1 VTILSQEIRLSDP
14 GLSARKN
21 RNKFQITQAILE
33 VAREGAG
40 KTRIMYRANL
50 SFKLLEDYLGALV
63 RSGLLKV
70 KEGER
75 KMFLTSERG
84 LQFLR
89 EFEDL
94 ERNVALV
101 SAKKDSLARLLAK
114 GS

>member
-1 VTILSQEIRLSDP
+1 VSILQEEIRQNSLE
-14 GLSARKN
+14 LNARKN

-33 VAREGAG
+33 VARDGAG

-63 RSGLLKV
+63 RSGLIKV

-75 KMFLTSERG
+75 KMYLTSERG
-84 LQFLR
+84 MQFLR

-94 ERNVALV
+94 ERHAALAI
-101 SAKKDSLARLLAK
+101 AKRDSLAKMLAK

>member
-1 VTILSQEIRLSDP
+1 VSILREEIRQNSFELT
-14 GLSARKN
+14 ARKN
-21 RNKFQITQAILE
+21 RNRFQITQAILE

-50 SFKLLEDYLGALV
+50 SFKLLEDYLAALV

-75 KMFLTSERG
+75 RMFLTSERG

-89 EFEDL
+89 DFEDL
-94 ERNVALV
+94 ERHVALV
-101 SAKKDSLARLLAK
+101 TAKKDSLARMLAK

>member
-1 VTILSQEIRLSDP
+1 MSILQEEIRQNSLE
-14 GLSARKN
+14 LNTRKN

-33 VAREGAG
+33 VARDGAG

-63 RSGLLKV
+63 RSGLIKV

-75 KMFLTSERG
+75 KMYLTSERG

-94 ERNVALV
+94 ERHAALAI
-101 SAKKDSLARLLAK
+101 AKRDSLTRMLAK

>member
-1 VTILSQEIRLSDP
+1 VSILREDIRPDSL
-14 GLSARKN
+14 GLTTRKN
-21 RNKFQITQAILE
+21 RNRFQIAQDILE

-50 SFKLLEDYLGALV
+50 SFKLLENYLTALV

-75 KMFLTSERG
+75 KTYLTSEKG

-94 ERNVALV
+94 EKHTTLV
-101 SAKKDSLARLLAK
+101 KAKKDNLVKMLVK
-114 GS
+114 

>member
-14 GLSARKN
+14 GLPARKN

-33 VAREGAG
+33 VARDGAG

-75 KMFLTSERG
+75 KTYLTSERG
-84 LQFLR
+84 VQFLR

-94 ERNVALV
+94 ERHAALAT
-101 SAKKDSLARLLAK
+101 SKKDSLARMLGK